1 MFFVLFCGYEAVRVS
16 LEIRVC
22 SVLNEVD
29 YARVYDTKVK
39 IFLCVCGDDYDNKNA
54 TQRRFPLV

>member
-1 MFFVLFCGYEAVRVS
+1 MRVS

-22 SVLNEVD
+22 SVLNKVD